1 MTSIRK
7 RLLWWL
13 LITLGTGL
21 CAGGGAVYFTARDT
35 ADEMADLHMRQIA
48 GALPSRAF
56 SPINVLSREDS
67 QEEHIVVQIWDR
79 AGRTLYLSD
88 RASNMPPRGNS
99 GFATVRFGGGDW
111 RVYNETVGEN
121 AVQVAQPVSARAQ
134 VAARVALRS
143 VWPLLALT
151 PLLGLA
157 VFLTVRR
164 GLEPLD
170 RIAHQV
176 EQRSAESLAPIAEDN
191 TPSEVRALVAA
202 LNRLLNRLAHAFDT
216 QRAFVADAAHELR
229 TPLAA
234 LRLQTQLAERATDD
248 AERRTA
254 LHTLHGGIDRASHLV
269 AQLLDLARQEE
280 AGRTRERVSLRLDEL
295 AREAVGERA
304 AHAFE
309 LGVDAGVTRAD
320 EIILTGD
327 KFALRALAGNLIDNA
342 LYYTPRGGRVDVAV
356 WQEAGVAWLAVSDTG
371 PGIAPEHRERV
382 FDRFYRLPGTRAPG
396 SGLGLAIAQSAALA
410 HGAVIELTD
419 NPGGGLRV
427 TVRFPAESGY
437 GAPGAAIPG

>member
-7 RLLWWL
+7 RLLLWL

-21 CAGGGAVYFTARDT
+21 CAGGGAVYFTARHT
-35 ADEMADLHMRQIA
+35 ADEMADLHMRQLA
-48 GALPSRAF
+48 GALPSRSF

-111 RVYNETVGEN
+111 RVYHETVGDN

-143 VWPLLALT
+143 VWPLLVLT

-157 VFLTVRR
+157 VLFTVRR
-164 GLEPLD
+164 GLEPLE

-191 TPSEVRALVAA
+191 TPGEVRALVAA

-234 LRLQTQLAERATDD
+234 LRLQTQLAERATGDG
-248 AERRTA
+248 ERRAA
-254 LHTLHGGIDRASHLV
+254 LHSLHGGIDRASHLI
-269 AQLLDLARQEE
+269 AQLLDLAREE
-280 AGRTRERVSLRLDEL
+280 DTAAGHTYNMCALDDL
-295 AREAVGERA
+295 AREAVAERA
-304 AHAFE
+304 GAAIE
-309 LGVDAGVTRAD
+309 RGIDLGVARAD
-320 EIILTGD
+320 PVPVRGD
-327 KFALRALAGNLIDNA
+327 HASLLRLAGNLIDNA
-342 LYYTPRGGRVDVAV
+342 LRYTPRGGRVDVDDDAAAAAGAV
-356 WQEAGVAWLAVSDTG
+356 LLRISDAG
-371 PGIAPEHRERV
+371 PGIPVEHRERV
-382 FDRFYRLPGTRAPG
+382 FDRFYRVPGTRETG
-396 SGLGLAIAQSAALA
+396 SGLGLPIVRSIAAA
-410 HGAVIELTD
+410 HGASVMLAD
-419 NPGGGLRV
+419 NPGGGLCV
-427 TVRFPAESGY
+427 TVSFPVAF
-437 GAPGAAIPG
+437 